1 MRKVNFN
8 ELFTDYDTR
17 SGTDV
22 FYLDKELKQPF
33 TGIVEE
39 YFNGKLSCE
48 YEVENGYKKGK
59 EKEFY
64 DTGELRLESD
74 VKNNIVDGIQKE
86 FYENGRLKS
95 ISIVI
100 RNVFID
106 TIFLDETGKVS
117 GKKTIDK
124 NHPSYFL
131 VSRKIQEY
139 RERYKIE
146 NELAH

>member
-17 SGTDV
+17 SGADV
-22 FYLDKELKQPF
+22 FYIDQELQQPF

-39 YFNGKLSCE
+39 YFNGKLQCE
-48 YEVENGYKKGK
+48 YDVENGSKNGK

-64 DTGELRLESD
+64 DTGALMLERD
-74 VKNNIVDGIQKE
+74 IKNNLVDGVAKE

-106 TIFLDETGKVS
+106 TIFFDETGRFLR
-117 GKKTIDK
+117 KKTIDK
-124 NHPSYFL
+124 SHPSYFL
-131 VSRKIQEY
+131 VSKKQ
-139 RERYKIE
+139 
-146 NELAH
+146 